1 MDNEE
6 SFYQI
11 QPILERH
18 IEKKNEL
25 KVFEDPYGYSWT
37 VKCDR
42 IAELEN
48 AQLKELRRLRAAVDE
63 NDQYV
68 ETLVN
73 IINHPDSSVVLSN
86 IARRAIGWEEEDE

>member
-18 IEKKNEL
+18 IEEKNEL

-42 IAELEN
+42 IAELEAEN
-48 AQLKELRRLRAAVDE
+48 AQLKERIKTL
-63 NDQYV
+63 
-68 ETLVN
+68 ETYIFAPGCEWL
-73 IINHPDSSVVLSN
+73 D
-86 IARRAIGWEEEDE
+86 GTEDV